1 MPGIPERDFR
11 STVSAEPLL
20 ADSEAAADG
29 LLAWAGADDDGG
41 GAVAALLVVPELL
54 EQALAASAMP
64 AAQAAAAIQFLIIDA
79 PSV

>member
-1 MPGIPERDFR
+1 MDFR
-11 STVSAEPLL
+11 ATVSAEPPPL
-20 ADSEAAADG
+20 ADAEAAADG